1 MTDKDQSGTT
11 RSAEAC
17 PVCGKH
23 TLHLLYFP
31 SVDVTGARQY
41 DDMLGFGDVK
51 PDDPPGIGCTSC
63 GSEWPSL
70 EDFRAAQPGEDAL
83 TAEDN
88 AAPGDEDAD
97 ADLDEDAQS

>member
-1 MTDKDQSGTT
+1 MTDSDQSAAA

-31 SVDVTGARQY
+31 KVDVTGARQY

-51 PDDPPGIGCTSC
+51 PDDPPGIGCDSC
-63 GSEWPSL
+63 GSEWPTL
-70 EDFRAAQPGEDAL
+70 DDFRAAQRGEHPRGLAD
-83 TAEDN
+83 EN
-88 AAPGDEDAD
+88 AKN
-97 ADLDEDAQS
+97 